1 MKKNK
6 ISPVN
11 QFVLIQKYLVMKTK
25 LIIILILTGLLTA
38 CSKFD
43 ILPKGQASEEQLT
56 SKSGINGLLTGVYAC
71 IDGTVINSA
80 TYAWAASVSNWV
92 WGSVASDDARKG
104 SSLGDQSAINPIEYF
119 YVDASNTYVERRWLS
134 YYEAIARAND
144 LLKIMANVTDMTDDE
159 KRLTEAQTKFLRA
172 HFYFYLTIVYEKI
185 PYVDETTENP
195 GAIPNDHA
203 VWTEMENDLKYAV
216 ENLPT
221 SWGDKG
227 RVTSWAAKTFLARV
241 YMFQKKFTEAMPLLR
256 DVYENGPFTLMDSY
270 EKNYRIAYNNNAES
284 IWEVQYSVNDGAAG
298 SPNANW
304 GDGLVFPHGTAGL
317 GIQGAFFQAT
327 HNFVS
332 AFRVDATGL
341 PLLHDTYSVDDI
353 LPYSKTGAEVLYKDP
368 VDPRLDHT
376 VGRPGVP
383 FLDFGVVHGGDSW
396 VVDAINMGP
405 YNYKKNMFL
414 KSEAS
419 STTTTGWMTGLN
431 PNNFRIY
438 KLGHVILWLAE
449 CEVEVGSLHNATELV
464 NLIRNRAKGSNV
476 VTFEDGTPAANY
488 DVEPY
493 TTDFADQDYGR
504 KAVRMELR
512 LEFGME
518 GMRFF
523 DLVRWGI
530 AAEVMNNYLQVE
542 GSIMPPLTG
551 MTFIAGKHERWPIP
565 LTQIDLSD
573 KVDGVSVLTQNPSY

>member
-1 MKKNK
+1 MKK
-6 ISPVN
+6 
-11 QFVLIQKYLVMKTK
+11 
-25 LIIILILTGLLTA
+25 IIILLLVLTGVMGS

-43 ILPKGQASEEQLT
+43 IKPKGQANIDQLT
-56 SKSGINGLLTGVYAC
+56 NKAGVDALLIGVYAC
-71 IDGTVINSA
+71 IDGTVINDA
-80 TYAWAASVSNWV
+80 GLAWSSSISNWV

-119 YVDASNTYVERRWLS
+119 YVDASNTYVGNRWRT
-134 YYEAIARAND
+134 YYEAITRANEV
-144 LLKIMANVTDMTDDE
+144 LRILPNVTDMSAEE
-159 KRLTEAQTKFLRA
+159 KTLVEAQTKFLRA
-172 HFYFYLTIVYEKI
+172 HFYFYLTIVYDKV
-185 PYVDETTENP
+185 PYIDENTEAP
-195 GAIPNDHA
+195 GGVKNDHT
-203 VWTEMENDLKYAV
+203 VWPEMENDMKFAV
-216 ENLPT
+216 DNLPPT
-221 SWGDKG
+221 WVEKG
-227 RVTSWAAKTFLARV
+227 RVTAWAAKTYLARI
-241 YMFQKKFTEAMPLLR
+241 YMFQQKFDLAMPLLQ
-256 DVYENGPFTLMDSY
+256 DVYDNGPFTLVDSY
-270 EKNYRIAYNNNAES
+270 EKNYRIAYNNNSES
-284 IWEVQYSVNDGAAG
+284 IWEVQYAVNDGADG

-332 AFRVDATGL
+332 AFRVDANGL
-341 PLLHDTYSVDDI
+341 PLLNDTYSVDDI
-353 LPYSKTGAEVLYKDP
+353 LPYSKTGASVLYTDP

-383 FLDFGVVHGGDSW
+383 FLDYGVVHGGDSW
-396 VVDAINMGP
+396 VVDAVNMGP

-419 STTTTGWMTGLN
+419 SATTTGWMTGLN
-431 PNNFRIY
+431 PNNYRIF

-449 CEVEVGSLHNATELV
+449 CEVEIGSLHNATNLV
-464 NLIRNRAKGSNV
+464 NEIRNRAKNSNV
-476 VTFEDGTPAANY
+476 VTFADGTPAANY

-493 TTDFADQDYGR
+493 TSDFANQDYGR

-530 AAEVMNNYLQVE
+530 AADVMNNYLQVE
-542 GSIMPPLTG
+542 GTVMPPLAG
-551 MTFIAGKHERWPIP
+551 MAFIPGKHERWPIP
-565 LTQIDLSD
+565 QTQIDLSD
-573 KVDGVSVLTQNPSY
+573 KIDGESVLEQNLNY

>member
-1 MKKNK
+1 
-6 ISPVN
+6 
-11 QFVLIQKYLVMKTK
+11 MKTK
-25 LIIILILTGLLTA
+25 LIILLVVTGCLAA

-43 ILPKGQASEEQLT
+43 IKPKGQANIDQLT
-56 SKSGINGLLTGVYAC
+56 NKAGVNALLIGVYAC
-71 IDGTVINSA
+71 IDGTVINDA
-80 TYAWAASVSNWV
+80 GLAWASSISNWV

-104 SSLGDQSAINPIEYF
+104 SSLGDQSQINPIEYF
-119 YVDASNTYVERRWLS
+119 YVDAANSYVNNRWRS
-134 YYEAIARAND
+134 YFESITRANEV
-144 LLKIMANVTDMTDDE
+144 LRVLPNVTDMTDAE
-159 KRLTEAQTKFLRA
+159 KKLAEAQAKFLRA
-172 HFYFYLTIVYEKI
+172 HFYFYLTIVYNKV
-185 PYVDETTENP
+185 PYIDENTEAP
-195 GAIPNDHA
+195 GAVKNDH
-203 VWTEMENDLKYAV
+203 VLWPEMENDMKFAV
-216 ENLPT
+216 DNLPAT
-221 SWGDKG
+221 WGDKG
-227 RVTSWAAKTFLARV
+227 RVTSWAAKTYLARI
-241 YMFQKKFTEAMPLLR
+241 YMFQKKFDLAMPLLQ
-256 DVYENGPFTLMDSY
+256 DVYDNGPFTLVDSY
-270 EKNYRIAYNNNAES
+270 EKNYRIANNNNSES
-284 IWEVQYSVNDGAAG
+284 IWEVQYAVNDGADG

-332 AFRVDATGL
+332 AFRVDANGL
-341 PLLHDTYSVDDI
+341 PLLNDTYSVDDI
-353 LPYSKTGAEVLYKDP
+353 LPYSKTGESVLYTAP

-383 FLDFGVVHGGDSW
+383 FLDYGVTHKGDSW
-396 VVDAINMGP
+396 VVDAVNMGP

-419 STTTTGWMTGLN
+419 SATTTGWMTGLN
-431 PNNFRIY
+431 PNNYRIY

-449 CEVEVGSLHNATELV
+449 CEAEIGSLHNATMLV
-464 NLIRNRAKGSNV
+464 NEIRNRAKASNV
-476 VTFEDGTPAANY
+476 VTFADGTPAANY

-493 TTDFADQDYGR
+493 AADFANKEYAL

-530 AAEVMNNYLQVE
+530 AGEVMNNYFQVE
-542 GSIMPPLTG
+542 GTVMPPLTG
-551 MTFIAGKHERWPIP
+551 MSFTPGKHEIWPIP

-573 KVDGVSVLTQNPSY
+573 KVDGESVLTQNPSY